1 VIFRIDKDGVVR
13 AGSHAR
19 LAADTDRF
27 IKIDNPVGTLEH
39 RGGRTGSN
47 AWRMSA
53 LIAAR
58 YLMRPARLRKNT
70 DVDVFDV
77 SPRDGKRDNVFRL
90 ARGGAGMA
98 SDTACVV
105 DYLGP
110 LNPVRL
116 FRRHRGSVWEARLYH
131 IDKSQPS

>member
-1 VIFRIDKDGVVR
+1 M
-13 AGSHAR
+13 
-19 LAADTDRF
+19 
-27 IKIDNPVGTLEH
+27 
-39 RGGRTGSN
+39 N
-47 AWRMSA
+47 A
-53 LIAAR
+53 LVAAR
-58 YLMRPARLRKNT
+58 HLMCPARLRKDT

-77 SPRDGKRDNVFRL
+77 SARDGKRDDVLRL
-90 ARGGAGMA
+90 ARGGAGVA
-98 SDTACVV
+98 SDTARVV